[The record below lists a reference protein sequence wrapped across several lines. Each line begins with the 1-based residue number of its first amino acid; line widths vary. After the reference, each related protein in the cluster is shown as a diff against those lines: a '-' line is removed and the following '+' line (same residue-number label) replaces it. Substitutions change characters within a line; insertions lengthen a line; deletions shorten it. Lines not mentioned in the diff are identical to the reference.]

1 MEQID
6 LPLTKAFVVRYTT
19 EHAVIVNAPGAK
31 EAKEWFTAQTLE
43 QADMVKLLGV
53 TLIEQAQESRGSHAK
68 VEDTAAL
75 NKRGGKPA
83 PPGGT
88 PGTPVVKKEIKTEAV
103 AA

>member
-19 EHAVIVNAPGAK
+19 EHAIVVNAPGAK

-43 QADMVKLLGV
+43 QADTVKLLGV
-53 TLIEQAQESRGSHAK
+53 TLIEQAEQSRGSHEEVA
-68 VEDTAAL
+68 DTAKPKAG
-75 NKRGGKPA
+75 RGKPA

-88 PGTPVVKKEIKTEAV
+88 PGPPVVKKEVKTEAR

>member
-19 EHAVIVNAPGAK
+19 EHAIVVNAPGAK

-43 QADMVKLLGV
+43 QADTVKLLGV
-53 TLIEQAQESRGSHAK
+53 TLIEQAAESRGSHEK
-68 VEDTAAL
+68 IEDTAPA
-75 NKRGGKPA
+75 KRGKGKPA

-88 PGTPVVKKEIKTEAV
+88 PGTPVVRKEIKTEAV
-103 AA
+103 AS